1 MKNNNQIN
9 TKPIYKKPNGEVKL
23 NQNTIDPLKIINI
36 DICANNQPCGPAILS
51 SLQMKQNQFVIEK
64 AHKSNV

>member
-1 MKNNNQIN
+1 M
-9 TKPIYKKPNGEVKL
+9 VKF